1 MPDDQ
6 FKNRLILV
14 VDDEE
19 RMVRFIRLN
28 LEHDGFKV
36 IEAFNGTKAINQV
49 RSNLPDLVLLD
60 IMMPDM
66 DGFEVLRII
75 RETSNVPVIMLTAKG
90 EEDDRVRGL
99 ELGAD
104 DYVTKPF
111 SPRELVS
118 RVRAVLRR
126 TETTGVSTHGLI
138 EVDER
143 LKLDFER
150 REIWVDGELVKLRP
164 TEYRLLYHLVQNAGW
179 VVTHDQIL
187 AKVWGYEYRD
197 EPHYVRLYINYLRK
211 KLEEDPANPKYILT
225 ERGVGYRFVDFR
237 RKDFHRKPVISLT
250 HELTKKFFNLA
261 GDRFNRHQGQC
272 PCIYAANWQGG
283 NGYCKG

>member
-1 MPDDQ
+1 MSE
-6 FKNRLILV
+6 NRLRDRRILV

-28 LEHDGFKV
+28 LEHDGFRV
-36 IEAFNGTKAINQV
+36 TEAFNGGQAINSV
-49 RSNLPDLVLLD
+49 RSSLPDMVLLD
-60 IMMPDM
+60 VMMPDL

-75 RETSNVPVIMLTAKG
+75 RETSHVPVIMLTAKG

-104 DYVTKPF
+104 DYITKPF

-126 TETTGVSTHGLI
+126 TETATGTTHGVI
-138 EVDER
+138 EVDEH
-143 LKLDFER
+143 LKLDFDR
-150 REIWVDGELVKLRP
+150 REVWLDEELVQLRP

-179 VVTHDQIL
+179 VVSHDQLL

-211 KLEEDPANPKYILT
+211 KLEKDPADPKYILT

-237 RKDFHRKPVISLT
+237 RQKP
-250 HELTKKFFNLA
+250 
-261 GDRFNRHQGQC
+261 GDTIPLGRSPQE
-272 PCIYAANWQGG
+272 
-283 NGYCKG
+283 

>member
-1 MPDDQ
+1 MADNQLRD
-6 FKNRLILV
+6 RRILV

-28 LEHDGFKV
+28 LEHDGFQV
-36 IEAFNGTKAINQV
+36 NEAFNGVQAIEKV

-60 IMMPDM
+60 VMMPDI

-75 RETSNVPVIMLTAKG
+75 RDVSSVPVIMLTAKG

-104 DYVTKPF
+104 DYITKPF

-126 TETTGVSTHGLI
+126 TEGAGVKTHGLI
-138 EVDER
+138 EVDDR
-143 LKLDFER
+143 LQIDFDR
-150 REIWVDGELVKLRP
+150 REIWVEGELVKLRP

-179 VVTHDQIL
+179 VVSHDQL
-187 AKVWGYEYRD
+187 LQKVWGYEYRD
-197 EPHYVRLYINYLRK
+197 EPHYVRLYINYLRQ
-211 KLEEDPANPKYILT
+211 KLEEDAANPKYILT
-225 ERGVGYRFVDFR
+225 ERGVGYRFVDYKRQR
-237 RKDFHRKPVISLT
+237 REETDPSD
-250 HELTKKFFNLA
+250 E
-261 GDRFNRHQGQC
+261 
-272 PCIYAANWQGG
+272 
-283 NGYCKG
+283 